1 MDKENTIY
9 YLKTKVKMLDD
20 RIRAQQAQIRSAELS
35 IEESKKYIANFSVER
50 QALLDMLQKLGYVYD
65 EADF

>member
-9 YLKTKVKMLDD
+9 YLKMKVKMSDD
-20 RIRAQQAQIRSAELS
+20 KIRAQQAQIRGAELS
-35 IEESKKYIANFSVER
+35 ILESQKYIDNFSTER